1 MQGKITQVIG
11 PVVDVFFSE
20 ELPAINHALK
30 VQLENKKTIT
40 LEVAL
45 HLGKNHCVRTHR
57 GIEKRS
63 RGDLR

>member
-45 HLGKNHCVRTHR
+45 HLGVHFVRSIALEPTE
-57 GIEKRS
+57 G
-63 RGDLR
+63 L